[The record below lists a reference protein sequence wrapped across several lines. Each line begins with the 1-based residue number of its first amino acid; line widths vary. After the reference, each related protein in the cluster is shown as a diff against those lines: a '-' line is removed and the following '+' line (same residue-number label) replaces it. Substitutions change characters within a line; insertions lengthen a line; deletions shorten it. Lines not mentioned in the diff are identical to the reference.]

1 MVVGTSLSGQD
12 ISMELVEVAKAV
24 SLSARSLNNISEG
37 LSKVIS
43 KHDNLHLHPQVLQF
57 IAVLV
62 VILKG
67 IELLKYVNPNSFS
80 HIFVLILYDP
90 INFYHF

>member
-24 SLSARSLNNISEG
+24 YLSARSLNNISEG

-43 KHDNLHLHPQVLQF
+43 KHDNLHLHPQVF

-67 IELLKYVNPNSFS
+67 IELLKCVNPNSFS

>member
-24 SLSARSLNNISEG
+24 YLSGKSLDISEG

-43 KHDNLHLHPQVLQF
+43 KHENLHLRPQVQTNMKLPLASPF
-57 IAVLV
+57 TAGPIAIPLVLF
-62 VILKG
+62 KHAF
-67 IELLKYVNPNSFS
+67 FS
-80 HIFVLILYDP
+80 AFCL
-90 INFYHF
+90 